1 MYGPLPLLG
10 AHKVQQARDIDHR
23 PIVQIVPES
32 ARVQRREELLRGH
45 AQPTL
50 GGGFKQL
57 SLLGIRQPVDL
68 GLIYLFRERNAWRG
82 HGHRIPRAAR
92 PESLPYTS
100 SMDLSRY
107 DLPTLAERVGTP
119 FFLYDGEIL
128 DQRIREVISLCS
140 GAEVQARY
148 AMKANSARKVLER
161 VRAAGLWIDAVSGNE
176 VLRAKR
182 AGFPMGN
189 HPPAVMLTCDVFRDN
204 GRDVVLDEGVL
215 PNIGSPGQ
223 IADLS
228 RAGYRGPIAL
238 RVNPGFG
245 HGHVQACDTGGPSS
259 KHGIWHQD
267 LDAAIGMAGD
277 ADMPIVGLHAHV
289 GTGPQIREFDEN
301 MARLCDVFG
310 ALLPRLADV
319 EAVNFGGG
327 IPHPYRPGA
336 ERYQTGPYREFLV
349 GAAHE
354 LSQIARRPIRVEIEP
369 GRYPVAGMASLVARV
384 TDVKST
390 RSNDKGPGHT
400 FVMVD
405 AGFNDLIR
413 PAMYGSYH
421 EISVLGE
428 GAGRDPE
435 PLVVAG
441 PLCESGDV
449 FTRDEHELLEPRML
463 PRPEPGDLL
472 VLHDAGAYGVAMSS
486 NYVSLGRAAQVFWE
500 RGSASL
506 IARRETID
514 DVLRQECDEAL

>member
-1 MYGPLPLLG
+1 
-10 AHKVQQARDIDHR
+10 
-23 PIVQIVPES
+23 
-32 ARVQRREELLRGH
+32 
-45 AQPTL
+45 
-50 GGGFKQL
+50 
-57 SLLGIRQPVDL
+57 
-68 GLIYLFRERNAWRG
+68 
-82 HGHRIPRAAR
+82 
-92 PESLPYTS
+92 
-100 SMDLSRY
+100 MDLAEY
-107 DLPTLAERVGTP
+107 DLPAIAARVGTP
-119 FFLYDGEIL
+119 FFLYDGAIL
-128 DQRIREVISLCS
+128 DQRIREVANLCNGES
-140 GAEVQARY
+140 VRARY

-161 VRAAGLWIDAVSGNE
+161 VREAGLWIDGLSGNE

-182 AGFPMGN
+182 AGFAMGST
-189 HPPAVMLTCDVFRDN
+189 PPAVMLTCDVFRDN
-204 GRDVVLDEGVL
+204 GRDVILDESVL
-215 PNIGSPGQ
+215 SNIGSPGQ
-223 IADLS
+223 IADLAE
-228 RAGYRGPIAL
+228 AGYRGPIAL

-259 KHGIWHQD
+259 KHGIWHED
-267 LDAAIGMAGD
+267 LDGPIGMARD
-277 ADMPIVGLHAHV
+277 AGLAVVGLHAHV

-301 MARLCDVFG
+301 MSRLCDVFG
-310 ALLPRLADV
+310 ALLPRFPQV

-336 ERYQTGPYREFLV
+336 ERYQVGPYREFLT

-354 LSQIARRPIRVEIEP
+354 LSQIAKRPIRVEIEP

-384 TDVKST
+384 TDVKAT
-390 RSNDKGPGHT
+390 RSNDKGPGNT

-421 EISVLGE
+421 AISVVGKGTNRE
-428 GAGRDPE
+428 PE

-500 RGSASL
+500 RGTATL
-506 IARRETID
+506 IARRETLADI
-514 DVLRQECDEAL
+514 VRQECDEAL